1 MTQNVT
7 SIATAA
13 DYADAMLTARR
24 AKGWLFVILL
34 VILLAQLAVFFV
46 VAYGP
51 AESTAYAR
59 PAAEAPVIDTATATQ
74 PDGEADS
81 GDDALPSLAQNAG
94 RPKLSYVLEYIIDAT
109 TFIGMGTVL
118 VLSIVLL
125 LIVLIMLI
133 GRLIGVSRL
142 TSAFVWCIVLIVL
155 LFPWQALLTFE
166 GSKPG
171 IKDPDFRI
179 PGVLMTWSEL
189 AAHGRDTTEPDVKLN
204 VKILKWSRF
213 VGFPVAALLVLLIV
227 NTKSNRGLRLALG
240 EAEADPTA
248 AEETL

>member
-1 MTQNVT
+1 MTQT

-34 VILLAQLAVFFV
+34 LVLLVQMAVFFV

-51 AESTAYAR
+51 VDITAYAR
-59 PAAEAPVIDTATATQ
+59 PAEIEAAGPATRPLEVEGPGSITTDPA
-74 PDGEADS
+74 A
-81 GDDALPSLAQNAG
+81 AAG
-94 RPKLSYVLEYIIDAT
+94 RTKLSYVLEYLIDGT

-118 VLSIVLL
+118 ILAVVLL

-142 TSAFVWCIVLIVL
+142 TSAFVWCVVLIVL
-155 LFPWQALLTFE
+155 LLPWQALLTFE
-166 GSKPG
+166 GTKPG

-179 PGVLMTWSEL
+179 PGVLMNWSEL
-189 AAHGRDTTEPDVKLN
+189 AFHGRDTTDSGTDLAP
-204 VKILKWSRF
+204 KILRWSRF

-227 NTKSNRGLRLALG
+227 NTKANRGLRLALG
-240 EAEADPTA
+240 ETEVDA
-248 AEETL
+248 AITGETR

>member
-1 MTQNVT
+1 MTHNAT

-34 VILLAQLAVFFV
+34 VILLAQLAIFFV

-51 AESTAYAR
+51 ATSTAYAR
-59 PAAEAPVIDTATATQ
+59 PGLAEPIESAEMPVTQ
-74 PDGEADS
+74 PALDN
-81 GDDALPSLAQNAG
+81 ALPPTSVED
-94 RPKLSYVLEYIIDAT
+94 RPKLSYVLEYLIDAT
-109 TFIGMGTVL
+109 TFIGLGTSL
-118 VLSIVLL
+118 VMAIVLL

-155 LFPWQALLTFE
+155 LLPWQALLTFE

-189 AAHGRDTTEPDVKLN
+189 AAHGRDTTEPGVDLAA
-204 VKILKWSRF
+204 KILKWSRF
-213 VGFPVAALLVLLIV
+213 AGFPVVAVLVLLIV

-240 EAEADPTA
+240 ETEAEAAITGEPG
-248 AEETL
+248 